1 VGGWPVSSFYFCENS
16 HMLVARQ
23 RGYFVAISV
32 GLEPQ
37 NHNLIYIYIYI
48 YIFNRTMYFK

>member
-48 YIFNRTMYFK
+48 YI